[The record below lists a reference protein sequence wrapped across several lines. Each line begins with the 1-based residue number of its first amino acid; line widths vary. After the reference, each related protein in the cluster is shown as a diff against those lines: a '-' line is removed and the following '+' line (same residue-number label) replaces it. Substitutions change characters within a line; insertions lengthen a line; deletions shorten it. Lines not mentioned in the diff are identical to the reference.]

1 MQLARQADGLG
12 AERRSRSGGPPVVA
26 AWPSVKTRYS
36 TWATAATRAG
46 ISVTGGTAKGS
57 ATSSSRTLARTMR
70 CAMVDSGTRNE
81 RAICAV
87 VRPAT
92 ARKVSAT
99 CDGLLSD
106 GWQHNSITASVS
118 SRSTDASSGPTVP
131 IARPRV
137 GHALLA
143 PGAGAVGAQ
152 PVDEPARRHPNQPG
166 LRVVGR
172 SLGGPLASGGDER
185 LLQGVLREVESAV
198 AAHERTEH
206 VWRARPPDDVEAR
219 VAHASGP
226 PAHIAGRSSIT
237 SPGWANAAAISSARS
252 RDSTSTRKNPAR
264 CSLRLRV
271 GSLGGDVRVALPA
284 VDRRRRRIGERL
296 ADDQLARRRHA
307 LHQLV
312 ERAVHRSALDVVEL
326 AALVGEVSGGVTP
339 RVRVGVDEDHVLH
352 GQLLY
357 GGHRRCVG

>member
-12 AERRSRSGGPPVVA
+12 AERRSGQGSPGRRGVAFGEDEVQHVGHRGHPCRHLRHGRHGEGIGHLLQSDLGADDALRHGRLGDEERAGDLRRGETGNGTQGECHLRRPAQRRVAAQQHHRERVVA
-26 AWPSVKTRYS
+26 IDGRILGAH
-36 TWATAATRAG
+36 RAQ
-46 ISVTGGTAKGS
+46 I
-57 ATSSSRTLARTMR
+57 
-70 CAMVDSGTRNE
+70 
-81 RAICAV
+81 
-87 VRPAT
+87 VR
-92 ARKVSAT
+92 R
-99 CDGLLSD
+99 
-106 GWQHNSITASVS
+106 SVS
-118 SRSTDASSGPTVP
+118 
-131 IARPRV
+131 

-166 LRVVGR
+166 LRIVGR

-185 LLQGVLREVESAV
+185 LLQRVLREVESAV

-264 CSLRLRV
+264 CSLV
-271 GSLGGDVRVALPA
+271 
-284 VDRRRRRIGERL
+284 
-296 ADDQLARRRHA
+296 
-307 LHQLV
+307 
-312 ERAVHRSALDVVEL
+312 SA
-326 AALVGEVSGGVTP
+326 
-339 RVRVGVDEDHVLH
+339 
-352 GQLLY
+352 
-357 GGHRRCVG
+357 